1 MIQRGMPLEALVAV
15 DPIRKAEAI
24 AAAVVVAEVS
34 VGAGARGLS
43 SYIKL

>member
-1 MIQRGMPLEALVAV
+1 MIQRGMPQGALVAV
-15 DPIRKAEAI
+15 DPIQKAGAI
-24 AAAVVVAEVS
+24 AAAVVVAVVS

>member
-1 MIQRGMPLEALVAV
+1 MIQRGMPLGALVV
-15 DPIRKAEAI
+15 DDPIQKAGAI